1 MEREKFI
8 NEILNSGDGIAK
20 VTPNEV
26 LFQKIEQRIQET
38 TVSPRTLWL
47 VAASI
52 AVLIVLNLLLISGKP
67 SLKESEMA
75 SLEHSINKSN
85 QLYK

>member
-1 MEREKFI
+1 MERENFI
-8 NEILNSGDGIAK
+8 NEILNSVDGIAK

-26 LFQKIEQRIQET
+26 LFQKIEQRIKET

-52 AVLIVLNLLLISGKP
+52 SALIALNLLLVSGKP
-67 SLKESEMA
+67 SSVESEMA

>member
-1 MEREKFI
+1 MEKENFI
-8 NEILNSGDGIAK
+8 NEILNSVDGITK

-52 AVLIVLNLLLISGKP
+52 AVLIAINLLLISGKP
-67 SLKESEMA
+67 SSESEMA
-75 SLEHSINKSN
+75 SLEYSINKSN

>member
-1 MEREKFI
+1 MERENFI
-8 NEILNSGDGIAK
+8 NEILNSFNGITK

-26 LFQKIEQRIQET
+26 IFQKIEQRIQQT
-38 TVSPRTLWL
+38 TVSPRALWL

-52 AVLIVLNLLLISGKP
+52 AVLIALNLLLISGKP
-67 SLKESEMA
+67 SSKESEMA
-75 SLEHSINKSN
+75 SLEHSINNSN

>member
-8 NEILNSGDGIAK
+8 NKILNSVEGIAK

-26 LFQKIEQRIQET
+26 LFQKIEQRIKET
-38 TVSPRTLWL
+38 TVSPRTFWL

-52 AVLIVLNLLLISGKP
+52 AVLIALNLLLISGKP
-67 SLKESEMA
+67 SSGESEMA

>member
-1 MEREKFI
+1 MERENFI
-8 NEILNSGDGIAK
+8 NEILNSVDGIAK

-26 LFQKIEQRIQET
+26 LFQKIEHRIQET

-52 AVLIVLNLLLISGKP
+52 AVLIAINLLLISGKP
-67 SLKESEMA
+67 SSESEMA